1 MDSAER
7 PRDERLAVAV
17 VGVGHLGRHHARLL
31 KQVPG
36 AELAAVVDSRLEQAQ
51 AVAKDLGVPAF
62 ASADELP
69 RGVKAV
75 SVAVP
80 TSLHHAVV
88 CPLLERGLH
97 VLVEKPMAATLDE
110 ARGMARLAAD
120 RGVLLQVG
128 HIERFNPAL
137 GVLRE
142 LHVTPRF
149 IQSERL
155 APFTYRALDVS
166 VVMDLMIHD
175 IDIVMDLAGAPL
187 TDVSAVGSPMLG
199 RHVDIASA
207 RLSFANGCVA
217 NLTASRVSFEPMR
230 RTRVFG
236 ADTFV
241 SMDFNTRR
249 AFVVRKAPGFAMG
262 SLSQADAARV
272 PPKASFKEFIAQGLL
287 DTREIDMDEANPLLL
302 ELTAFVQ
309 AARSGRPAGGWPR
322 VASAEEGL
330 RAMDVATRVGDL
342 ITAHRWP

>member
-1 MDSAER
+1 VDSAER
-7 PRDERLAVAV
+7 LPVAV

-31 KQVPG
+31 RQVPG
-36 AELAAVVDSRLEQAQ
+36 AELLGVVDARLEQAQ
-51 AVAKDLGVPAF
+51 AVAADLGVPAF
-62 ASADELP
+62 ASADQLP
-69 RGVKAV
+69 ARVRAV

-88 CPLLERGLH
+88 CPLLERGVH

-110 ARGMARLAAD
+110 GRRMAALARD
-120 RGVLLQVG
+120 RGVILQVG

-137 GVLRE
+137 SVMNRLS
-142 LHVTPRF
+142 VQPRV
-149 IQSERL
+149 IQAERL

-187 TDVSAVGSPMLG
+187 VDVQAVGGPVLG
-199 RHVDIASA
+199 RRVDIASA
-207 RLSFANGCVA
+207 RLEFANGCVA

-249 AFVVRKAPGFAMG
+249 AFVVRKAPGFELG
-262 SLSQADAARV
+262 SLTPADAARV

-287 DTREIDMDEANPLLL
+287 ETQQIDMDEANPLQL

-309 AARSGRPAGGWPR
+309 AARGGAAAGRPR

-330 RAMDVATRVGDL
+330 RAMEVAERIGGL
-342 ITAHRWP
+342 IEGHRWG